1 MKKFILVLTVFLLS
15 ACTVDYNLE
24 FDDGI
29 FKEEIKVL
37 REKSE
42 EEESFSGRYQIDDN
56 EEYKIDFKT
65 VDNMEHIN
73 ASYTYKNISFE
84 KSPVLN
90 CFDNKR
96 FEENDGNYSI
106 NLWNFRVA
114 CPYLQSAKVTF
125 KTQHEVLS
133 SNAQKIDKE
142 KGLYEWTTLE
152 EGINIQ
158 IGAKKLNEK
167 KSLLNNSIFIR
178 IVLLGSSVI
187 AGAIIVIISMKRKEI

>member
-1 MKKFILVLTVFLLS
+1 MKKLILVLAVFLLS
-15 ACTVDYNLE
+15 ACNVDYNLE
-24 FDDGI
+24 FDDGV
-29 FKEEIKVL
+29 FKEEIKVV
-37 REKSE
+37 RETSAE
-42 EEESFSGRYQIDDN
+42 DSFSGRYQIDDN

-65 VDNMEHIN
+65 VDNMEHIT

-84 KSPVLN
+84 KSPVLT

-96 FEENDGNYSI
+96 FEEKDGAYSI

-114 CPYLQSAKVTF
+114 CPYLQGAKVTF

-142 KGLYEWTTLE
+142 KGIYEWNTLE
-152 EGINIQ
+152 KGINIQ
-158 IGAKKLNEK
+158 ISGKKVSQK

-178 IVLLGSSVI
+178 IVLLGASVI
-187 AGAIIVIISMKRKEI
+187 AGVIIIVISMKRKER